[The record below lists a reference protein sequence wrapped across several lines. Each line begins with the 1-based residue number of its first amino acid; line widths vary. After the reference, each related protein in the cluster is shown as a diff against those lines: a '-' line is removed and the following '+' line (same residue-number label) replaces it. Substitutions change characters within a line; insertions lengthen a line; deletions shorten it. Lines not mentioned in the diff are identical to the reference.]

1 MKKILIIENI
11 HESGIK
17 LIKARKDF
25 TYEVVEKLD
34 INFLKEK
41 IKDCD
46 AVTLKL
52 FKFNKELIEAAS
64 KLKIISRFGVGYNN
78 IDLETT
84 KKKNI
89 TLAITAG
96 ALDASVA
103 EHVFFMMLSISRGV
117 NKYDQFVRN
126 GSFAERYN
134 LSLTKELWNQ
144 KILIAGF
151 GRVGRNLIKKCK
163 GFEMNVFVY
172 DPYVDEKVITKFGG
186 KKVLNFSEAIKDM
199 DYVSLHMPFTK
210 ETENM
215 VDLKILSSMK
225 KNSILI
231 NTSRGEIIN
240 ESDLNTALNQNMIL
254 GAGLDVFAK
263 EPPDIN
269 NPLLK
274 NKKVFLSPHS
284 ATFTEE
290 CASRMS
296 TVTIQNIIDFF
307 DGKLNKSKIVKL

>member
-1 MKKILIIENI
+1 MKKVLIIEKI
-11 HESGIK
+11 HESGIE
-17 LIKARKDF
+17 LLKARKDF

-34 INFLKEK
+34 INFLKKK

-46 AVTLKL
+46 AITLKL
-52 FKFNKELIEAAS
+52 SKLNKELIEAAP

-78 IDLETT
+78 VDLVSA
-84 KKKNI
+84 KKKSI

-96 ALDASVA
+96 VLDASVA

-117 NKYDQFVRN
+117 NKYDKFVRDGN
-126 GSFAERYN
+126 FSERYN
-134 LSLTKELWNQ
+134 LDLTKELWKQ

-151 GRVGRNLIKKCK
+151 GRVGKNLIKKCK

-172 DPYVDEKVITKFGG
+172 DPYVNEKIINKFGG
-186 KKVLNFSEAIKDM
+186 KNILNFSEAIKDM

-215 VDLKILSSMK
+215 INLKILSSMK
-225 KNSILI
+225 KNSIMI

-240 ESDLNTALNQNMIL
+240 ESDLNTALNKNMIL

-263 EPPDIN
+263 EPPDLN

-284 ATFTEE
+284 ATFTEQ
-290 CASRMS
+290 CTSRMAET
-296 TVTIQNIIDFF
+296 TVQNIIDFF
-307 DGKLNKSKIVKL
+307 DGKLDKSMIVKL